1 MVAFLLPIQKGRGH
15 RLLCRGLEA
24 AFGVSLAGT
33 TACVLAGILHT
44 LAGPAA
50 LALFVRAA
58 LWQCVKA
65 RPASCQ
71 TTARRNLTGRRLA
84 QHPRG
89 HS

>member
-15 RLLCRGLEA
+15 SLLCRGLEA
-24 AFGVSLAGT
+24 AFCVSLAGT

-44 LAGPAA
+44 MAAGPAA
-50 LALFVRAA
+50 LALFVGAT

-71 TTARRNLTGRRLA
+71 TTARRN
-84 QHPRG
+84 PRG